1 MNIKDFLV
9 PPGKKVKLSDF
20 DPDFTGSYTKSDA
33 KKKLKD
39 DKKKLRQSQNRLYSE
54 GDWAVVVLIQGLDGS
69 KKDSTIEAVF
79 EDVNPNGYTV
89 VSYKAPSSEDLE
101 HDFLRRHLK
110 DLPRRGR
117 ILVSNRTWYE
127 EVLVVRVH
135 PEFLNKQKLPKRL
148 KGRGIWKRRFRSI
161 NDVERYLRENGFLVI
176 KILLNA
182 SKKVRAKRLRERM
195 EKPSKCWKFSLNDA
209 RELKF
214 DSKYRRVIEAMLSNT
229 STEHAPWYVVPSDHK
244 HFTRAAVAHIIIKA
258 IESLKPEYPKTTR
271 QQHEE
276 MRLAKR
282 LLKRTIKGE

>member
-20 DPDFTGSYTKSDA
+20 DPDFTGSYTKADA

-54 GDWAVVVLIQGLDGS
+54 DDWAVVVLIQGLDGS

-161 NDVERYLRENGFLVI
+161 NDVERYLRENGFLIV

-195 EKPSKCWKFSLNDA
+195 VKPSKRWKFSLNDA

-214 DSKYRRVIEAMLSNT
+214 DSKYRRAIESMLSNT
-229 STEHAPWYVVPSDHK
+229 STKYAPWYVVPADHK
-244 HFTRAAVAHIIIKA
+244 HFTRAAVAHIIVKT

-282 LLKRTIKGE
+282 LLKRTIKGK